1 MKLITFFFFLGIFQ
15 VSASVYGQRGTVT
28 LNLNELTMED
38 IFTAINRQLKY
49 DIFYSDDELDVAR
62 KIKLTDSKM
71 EVSKLLKEV
80 LQDDYSYEFLNKTIV
95 IRPVKQQQNPKIV
108 IQGTVKDTK
117 GIPLPGVSVVIQG
130 STVGVSTDNAGKFRM
145 EVADLPD
152 LVLVF
157 SFVGMETREIP
168 YRGEKELS
176 VVLSETQEELGE
188 VIVTGYQR
196 VDKREST
203 SAVSVIKT
211 DDLKTIG
218 ATSIEQM
225 LQGQLPGLSVVNT
238 SAGPGATPKIRVR
251 GTATIAGNADPLW
264 VLDGVILENSVPLT
278 VSDLNSPDVMTMF
291 NSAIGGISPNDI
303 ESITVLKDA
312 SATAIYGTRAAN
324 GVIVVTTK
332 KGKRNESHINFQH
345 TSTVTLRPTYNDFD
359 LLNSKERILLSQQ
372 IVDEGLGY
380 KGQVGLEYLL
390 SQYNAGNITL
400 EKMETEARKM
410 EERNTDWFDILYRN
424 AYSQTYNLS
433 VSGGSNKADYYISFS
448 YNDEKGSDKVSDYK
462 EFGGFAKVNA
472 ELFNGVKL
480 GTTLQVGRRDRNSY
494 WETAD
499 PFKYAV
505 RTTRTIPLY
514 DDNGNLFFY
523 GNSEVRE
530 FDFNILH
537 EQQNTHKEST
547 QTDLKGI
554 VNLEVNLYKGL
565 KYNGLYSYASSHHS
579 AIDWATEES
588 AYVATIRGYNFGEGT
603 EEDIESTSLPYGG
616 VYNETNYEQRTS
628 LIRNN
633 LEYRGTIGDELTLDV
648 MVGQEFRTT
657 VYRGGTLNAYGYMHN
672 RGNIFY
678 NPAEGE
684 DTGHLSRNTFERN
697 IPERSYISYYGV
709 FSAMYKNR
717 YVLNGNIRFDGSNL
731 FGSNPKY
738 RYLPLWSVS
747 GKWIMNNEGFLRDVE
762 VIDNLALRA
771 SYGLRGNIVEE
782 CSPQLIA
789 SALPPNSFTS
799 LMEMEII
806 QAPNPDLKWE
816 TTSSVN
822 VGLELNMFENRLAL
836 DVDYYRDYG
845 RNLIA
850 YKQVSAVSGFLNKS
864 VNYADI
870 RNQGVDIALSGTIIK
885 TKNVSWQS
893 SLNLGYVKNKVTKC
907 YITPQ
912 ASSLVQ
918 SIYTPG
924 EVMVGYPSNG
934 MFSFRFAF
942 LDENGKPMFYDKDNN
957 KLGYEDANFASAVY
971 SNLDNLKYEGPRDP
985 VLTGGFNN
993 IVKYKNL
1000 IFSALFAFGLKN
1012 VVRLPDVAF
1021 DTYPRADENM
1031 NTSILNRWQKPGDE
1045 ATKRIPGLNKNGS
1058 SVTVGDS
1065 EYVYITEMYNRST
1078 ETVVP
1083 GDYLRLRNV
1092 MLEYRFPARWT
1103 EKIAIGDRH
1112 LGGIMLKFQA
1122 QNLFVLANKR
1132 LKGYDPETVNYSTTG
1147 YGSLPLQRSFI
1158 LGLNINF

>member
-1 MKLITFFFFLGIFQ
+1 
-15 VSASVYGQRGTVT
+15 
-28 LNLNELTMED
+28 MED

-130 STVGVSTDNAGKFRM
+130 STVGVSADNAGKFRM

-514 DDNGNLFFY
+514 FFTAIRKCGNLTSIFCM
-523 GNSEVRE
+523 
-530 FDFNILH
+530 
-537 EQQNTHKEST
+537 
-547 QTDLKGI
+547 
-554 VNLEVNLYKGL
+554 
-565 KYNGLYSYASSHHS
+565 SS
-579 AIDWATEES
+579 
-588 AYVATIRGYNFGEGT
+588 
-603 EEDIESTSLPYGG
+603 
-616 VYNETNYEQRTS
+616 
-628 LIRNN
+628 
-633 LEYRGTIGDELTLDV
+633 
-648 MVGQEFRTT
+648 
-657 VYRGGTLNAYGYMHN
+657 
-672 RGNIFY
+672 
-678 NPAEGE
+678 
-684 DTGHLSRNTFERN
+684 
-697 IPERSYISYYGV
+697 
-709 FSAMYKNR
+709 
-717 YVLNGNIRFDGSNL
+717 
-731 FGSNPKY
+731 
-738 RYLPLWSVS
+738 
-747 GKWIMNNEGFLRDVE
+747 
-762 VIDNLALRA
+762 
-771 SYGLRGNIVEE
+771 
-782 CSPQLIA
+782 
-789 SALPPNSFTS
+789 
-799 LMEMEII
+799 
-806 QAPNPDLKWE
+806 
-816 TTSSVN
+816 
-822 VGLELNMFENRLAL
+822 
-836 DVDYYRDYG
+836 
-845 RNLIA
+845 
-850 YKQVSAVSGFLNKS
+850 
-864 VNYADI
+864 
-870 RNQGVDIALSGTIIK
+870 K
-885 TKNVSWQS
+885 TR
-893 SLNLGYVKNKVTKC
+893 
-907 YITPQ
+907 I
-912 ASSLVQ
+912 
-918 SIYTPG
+918 
-924 EVMVGYPSNG
+924 
-934 MFSFRFAF
+934 
-942 LDENGKPMFYDKDNN
+942 
-957 KLGYEDANFASAVY
+957 
-971 SNLDNLKYEGPRDP
+971 
-985 VLTGGFNN
+985 
-993 IVKYKNL
+993 KNL
-1000 IFSALFAFGLKN
+1000 
-1012 VVRLPDVAF
+1012 R
-1021 DTYPRADENM
+1021 
-1031 NTSILNRWQKPGDE
+1031 KP
-1045 ATKRIPGLNKNGS
+1045 I
-1058 SVTVGDS
+1058 
-1065 EYVYITEMYNRST
+1065 
-1078 ETVVP
+1078 
-1083 GDYLRLRNV
+1083 
-1092 MLEYRFPARWT
+1092 
-1103 EKIAIGDRH
+1103 
-1112 LGGIMLKFQA
+1112 
-1122 QNLFVLANKR
+1122 
-1132 LKGYDPETVNYSTTG
+1132 
-1147 YGSLPLQRSFI
+1147 
-1158 LGLNINF
+1158 